1 MSGAT
6 VRKHVS
12 LMMQEAFM
20 HEDPYDKK
28 RRFISVDGRIDSD
41 ERKP

>member
-1 MSGAT
+1 
-6 VRKHVS
+6 
-12 LMMQEAFM
+12 MQEGFM